1 LGAELAVP
9 NGTTLILV
17 LLEID
22 SQVSTTKARA
32 MASPKDLDMARA
44 KASFHEKDLD
54 DPKTLARR
62 ANPGKEV
69 ANGACGLTL
78 WRQAL

>member
-1 LGAELAVP
+1 
-9 NGTTLILV
+9 
-17 LLEID
+17 
-22 SQVSTTKARA
+22 

-69 ANGACGLTL
+69 ANGAPVV
-78 WRQAL
+78 